1 MSSAL
6 STQDLKQTHDGIRD
20 KYAKVAVSPEG
31 QFKYPT
37 GRAGLEQLK
46 YDAAIVSEL
55 PESVAG
61 SFCGVGNPFSL
72 GEIPPGSRRLD
83 IGCGTGVDAL
93 VASKVVGPS
102 GKVMAI
108 DITPEMDFLACLR
121 NTGFVDVASV
131 GETGFN
137 SSPKT
142 RGMLVHARKPGLQ
155 DQKSVVSSKTGDIHA
170 PTDAE
175 GASTKMSSKIDTLL
189 QRTITPGA
197 EKTKTDRYRF
207 SN

>member
-6 STQDLKQTHDGIRD
+6 STQDLKKIHNGIRD

-72 GEIPPGSRRLD
+72 GEIPPGSRLLD
-83 IGCGTGVDAL
+83 IGCGAGVDAL

-102 GKVMAI
+102 GKVMGI
-108 DITPEMDFLACLR
+108 DITPEMIRRAEVNKKEIGAQNVFFQLNRVQDL
-121 NTGFVDVASV
+121 TGIEASFDVVMSNGVLNLIPEKEEVLEAV
-131 GETGFN
+131 F
-137 SSPKT
+137 
-142 RGMLVHARKPGLQ
+142 RLLKPGGWLLVA
-155 DQKSVVSSKTGDIHA
+155 DQFLVG
-170 PTDAE
+170 P
-175 GASTKMSSKIDTLL
+175 ASNDLKARIQSWF
-189 QRTITPGA
+189 Q
-197 EKTKTDRYRF
+197 
-207 SN
+207 

>member
-6 STQDLKQTHDGIRD
+6 STQDLKQIHNGIRD

-72 GEIPPGSRRLD
+72 GEIPPGSRVLD
-83 IGCGTGVDAL
+83 IGCGAGVDAL

-102 GKVMAI
+102 GKVMGI
-108 DITPEMDFLACLR
+108 DITPEMIRRAEV
-121 NTGFVDVASV
+121 N
-131 GETGFN
+131 
-137 SSPKT
+137 
-142 RGMLVHARKPGLQ
+142 
-155 DQKSVVSSKTGDIHA
+155 QKEI
-170 PTDAE
+170 
-175 GASTKMSSKIDTLL
+175 
-189 QRTITPGA
+189 GA
-197 EKTKTDRYRF
+197 ENVVFQLIRVQDLTGIEASFDVVI
-207 SN
+207 SNGALNLIPEKEEVLAAVFRLLKPDGWLLVADQFLVGPASNDLKARIQSWFQ

>member
-6 STQDLKQTHDGIRD
+6 STQDLKQIHNGIRD

-72 GEIPPGSRRLD
+72 GEIPPGSRVLD
-83 IGCGTGVDAL
+83 IGCGAGVDAL
-93 VASKVVGPS
+93 VASKMVGPS
-102 GKVMAI
+102 GSVLGL
-108 DITPEMDFLACLR
+108 DITPEMIQRAEANKKEIGAENVVFQVDRVQDL
-121 NTGFVDVASV
+121 TGIEASFDVVISNGAINLIPEKAEV
-131 GETGFN
+131 IEAAF
-137 SSPKT
+137 
-142 RGMLVHARKPGLQ
+142 RLLKPGGRLFIA
-155 DQKSVVSSKTGDIHA
+155 DQFLVGPTSKDMKERIQTWF
-170 PTDAE
+170 
-175 GASTKMSSKIDTLL
+175 
-189 QRTITPGA
+189 Q
-197 EKTKTDRYRF
+197 
-207 SN
+207 

>member
-6 STQDLKQTHDGIRD
+6 STQDLKQIHNGIRD
-20 KYAKVAVSPEG
+20 KYTKVAVSPEG

-72 GEIPPGSRRLD
+72 GEIPPGSRLLD
-83 IGCGTGVDAL
+83 IGCGAGVDAL

-102 GKVMAI
+102 GKVMGI
-108 DITPEMDFLACLR
+108 DITPEMIRRAEVNKKEIGAENVVFQLNRVQDL
-121 NTGFVDVASV
+121 TGIEASFDVVISNGALNLIPEKEEV
-131 GETGFN
+131 IAAIF
-137 SSPKT
+137 
-142 RGMLVHARKPGLQ
+142 RLLKPGGWLLVA
-155 DQKSVVSSKTGDIHA
+155 DQFLVG
-170 PTDAE
+170 P
-175 GASTKMSSKIDTLL
+175 ASNDLKARIQSWF
-189 QRTITPGA
+189 Q
-197 EKTKTDRYRF
+197 
-207 SN
+207 

>member
-6 STQDLKQTHDGIRD
+6 STQDLKQIHNGIRD
-20 KYAKVAVSPEG
+20 KYTKVAVSPEG

-46 YDAAIVSEL
+46 YDAEIVGEL

-72 GEIPPGSRRLD
+72 GEIPPGSRLLD

-102 GKVMAI
+102 GKVMGI
-108 DITPEMDFLACLR
+108 DITPEMIRRAEVNKKEIGAENVVFQLNRVQDL
-121 NTGFVDVASV
+121 TGIEASFDVVISNGALNLIPEKEEV
-131 GETGFN
+131 IAAVF
-137 SSPKT
+137 
-142 RGMLVHARKPGLQ
+142 RLLKPGGWLLVA
-155 DQKSVVSSKTGDIHA
+155 DQFLVG
-170 PTDAE
+170 P
-175 GASTKMSSKIDTLL
+175 ASNDLKARIQSWF
-189 QRTITPGA
+189 Q
-197 EKTKTDRYRF
+197 
-207 SN
+207 